1 MDFITI
7 VFLAYTFI
15 ALYFFFLFILIY
27 FQNKSEFFHYPKA
40 KRNYSLSIIV
50 PCYNEERDI
59 GGTIE
64 ALLNM
69 GYKGLRKIIVVDD
82 CSTDNSYEIIK
93 KYEEKYSKVMG
104 VQTPKNTG
112 NAAGAKNYGVKFAKT
127 ELIGFTDA
135 DSYPNKG
142 SASKMVGFF
151 NDLKVGVVTSTV
163 LVKNRNKFIE
173 KLQSIEYKVIK
184 FSRKLLEFIDAIYVT
199 PGPLAIYR
207 KTAFDEVG
215 GFDEDNLTE
224 DIEITWNL
232 QAHDW
237 RVRMCVPSRVY
248 TVAPSKIKEWIKQR
262 NRWNM
267 GGLQTI
273 IKYRK
278 AIFKKKGM
286 LGAFILPFFIL
297 SWFLGLFGITI
308 LGYRLV
314 REIVVNYLSA
324 KYSIGAQTAILT
336 LREINLTPHVLIFLG
351 LVLFLFGLFF
361 TLIALSNVRE
371 KQYKRIG
378 VFTLGFYLI
387 FYLLAYPIILIISLT
402 KFLKRKRA
410 W

>member
-1 MDFITI
+1 M
-7 VFLAYTFI
+7 
-15 ALYFFFLFILIY
+15 
-27 FQNKSEFFHYPKA
+27 
-40 KRNYSLSIIV
+40 
-50 PCYNEERDI
+50 
-59 GGTIE
+59 
-64 ALLNM
+64 
-69 GYKGLRKIIVVDD
+69 
-82 CSTDNSYEIIK
+82 
-93 KYEEKYSKVMG
+93 
-104 VQTPKNTG
+104 
-112 NAAGAKNYGVKFAKT
+112 
-127 ELIGFTDA
+127 
-135 DSYPNKG
+135 
-142 SASKMVGFF
+142 
-151 NDLKVGVVTSTV
+151 
-163 LVKNRNKFIE
+163 
-173 KLQSIEYKVIK
+173 
-184 FSRKLLEFIDAIYVT
+184 
-199 PGPLAIYR
+199 
-207 KTAFDEVG
+207 
-215 GFDEDNLTE
+215 
-224 DIEITWNL
+224 

-237 RVRMCVPSRVY
+237 KVRMCVPSRVY

-297 SWFLGLFGITI
+297 SWLLGLFGITI

-314 REIVVNYLSA
+314 REIVVNYLST